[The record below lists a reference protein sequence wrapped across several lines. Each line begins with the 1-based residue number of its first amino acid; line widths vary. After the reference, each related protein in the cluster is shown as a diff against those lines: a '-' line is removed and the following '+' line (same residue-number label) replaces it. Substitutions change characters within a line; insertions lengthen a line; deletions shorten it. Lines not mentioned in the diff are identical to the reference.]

1 LPLMA
6 GVQARTIDHPDI
18 IVIQHESI
26 FDLAFLHF
34 RLSRLSKRF
43 YPQKN
48 GFHGIL
54 NVDIFGGGSWRSEF
68 SLLTGLSSA
77 SFGSNGYQLFQA
89 GRRPV
94 PQEPSTF
101 VGCAWV

>member
-1 LPLMA
+1 MA

-43 YPQKN
+43 YPQKM
-48 GFHGIL
+48 
-54 NVDIFGGGSWRSEF
+54 
-68 SLLTGLSSA
+68 A
-77 SFGSNGYQLFQA
+77 SMES
-89 GRRPV
+89 
-94 PQEPSTF
+94 
-101 VGCAWV
+101 